1 MHGFILFRNRQD
13 AGQQLVQHLIQYKN
27 NANAIVLALPRG
39 GVPVA
44 NEVAKNLH
52 LPLDIFVVRKLG
64 VPFHSE
70 LAMGAIASGGTI
82 FLNDDVIADL
92 NISKKEIERVIQEE
106 TAELARRES
115 CYRKNGI
122 SFPNLTGK
130 IVILI
135 DDGIATGATFQAAI
149 LALKKLSLKKIIVA
163 VPVAPASV
171 VESLSSWVDEWVC
184 LYSAPIFHGVS
195 MFYQDFSQTTD
206 AEVQSLLFDKK
217 QPL

>member
-1 MHGFILFRNRQD
+1 MILFRNRQD
-13 AGQQLVQHLIQYKN
+13 AGQQLAQHLVQYKN

-44 NEVAKNLH
+44 DEVAKNLH

-64 VPFHSE
+64 VPFHPE

-82 FLNDDVIADL
+82 FFNDDVIAGVG
-92 NISKKEIERVIQEE
+92 ISQKEIERVIQEE
-106 TAELARRES
+106 MAELARRES

-122 SFPNLTGK
+122 AFPNLTRK

-149 LALKKLSLKKIIVA
+149 LALKKLSLQRIVVA
-163 VPVAPASV
+163 VPVAPVSV
-171 VESLSSWVDEWVC
+171 VKSLSSWADEWVC

-206 AEVQSLLFDKK
+206 AEVQSLLANAR
-217 QPL
+217 

>member
-1 MHGFILFRNRQD
+1 MILFRHRQD
-13 AGQQLVQHLIQYKN
+13 AGQQLAQHLIQYKN
-27 NANAIVLALPRG
+27 NTNAIVLALPRG

-92 NISKKEIERVIQEE
+92 AISKKEIERVIQEE

-115 CYRKNGI
+115 CYRKSSA

-206 AEVQSLLFDKK
+206 AEVQSLLFDTK